1 MSSKSDE
8 WTEVYNRLT
17 LNPTLAGYVK
27 KVYDFD
33 RDAIISSD
41 MPCITMHPMP
51 TDEEYADFPKR
62 KQDFL
67 RIQIKGIIFIKD
79 RLEFGPSIMLGNSG
93 QLGLFKFEADIK
105 NALEMNTAGT
115 ADDLSYN
122 LSGHYPKLKIT
133 DYRNMGNVS
142 AEVVMEL
149 QIDGRYFFVGN
160 R

>member
-1 MSSKSDE
+1 MSSKSDA

-33 RDAIISSD
+33 RDAIVTSE

-67 RIQIKGIIFIKD
+67 RVQIKGIIFIKD
-79 RLEFGPSIMLGNSG
+79 RLEFGTSIMIGGNG
-93 QLGLFKFEADIK
+93 HLGLFTFETDIK
-105 NALEMNTAGT
+105 NALEMNTAGIV
-115 ADDLSYN
+115 DDLAYN
-122 LSGHYPKLKIT
+122 NHAHFPKLKVT

-142 AEVVMEL
+142 AEVIMEL
-149 QIDGRYFFVGN
+149 QIDCRYFFVGH